1 MLTMVFIISV
11 KKWVGFNKNEGTEI
25 MVPFNIEKYI
35 FYTFLF

>member
-1 MLTMVFIISV
+1 MLMMVFIISV
-11 KKWVGFNKNEGTEI
+11 KNGLVLIKNEGTEI